1 MKYLIKAHEGT
12 IDIATDGDEKQ
23 IPKKTMAKLLKM
35 HAHFIGR
42 LMRLTGGD
50 GKTARAI
57 RSALEI
63 AYLAVLSGQS
73 PAGEEPYFAKEP
85 VSVIYDLDQNRTF
98 FAADQD
104 GGIPKNPV
112 GGLLLI
118 FTRLSGVLAG
128 DIDYVFFM
136 SELAAEYDNGIQ
148 EMGKEEKNGKI
159 SG

>member
-1 MKYLIKAHEGT
+1 MRYLIKAHGGT

-23 IPKKTMAKLLKM
+23 IPKKTMARLLKM
-35 HAHFIGR
+35 HTHFIGR

-50 GKTARAI
+50 EKTAKAI
-57 RSALEI
+57 RSALEV
-63 AYLAVLSGQS
+63 AYLAVLSGQN
-73 PAGEEPYFAKEP
+73 PAGEEPYFAKNP
-85 VSVIYDLDQNRTF
+85 VSVIYDLDQNRAF
-98 FAADQD
+98 FAADED

-118 FTRLSGVLAG
+118 YARLAGVLAG

-136 SELAAEYDNGIQ
+136 QELTAEYDEGIS
-148 EMGKEEKNGKI
+148 EIEKEEKYGKI

>member
-1 MKYLIKAHEGT
+1 MKYLIKAHGGT
-12 IDIATDGDEKQ
+12 IDIATDGAEKQ
-23 IPKKTMAKLLKM
+23 IPKRTIAKLLKM
-35 HAHFIGR
+35 HSRFIGR

-50 GKTARAI
+50 EKTIKAI
-57 RSALEI
+57 RSALEV

-73 PAGEEPYFAKEP
+73 PAGEEPYFATDP
-85 VSVIYDLDQNRTF
+85 VSIIYDLDQNRTF
-98 FAADQD
+98 FATGQD

-118 FTRLSGVLAG
+118 YTRLAGVLAG

-136 SELAAEYDNGIQ
+136 SELTAEYDKGVQ
-148 EMGKEEKNGKI
+148 EKEREEKDGQI